1 MSEIKALTLEELEK
15 LDGQKVFTVPL
26 IINKPSFSTYYV
38 GLGFFKVNILEQK
51 LENKDGDCW
60 DIREL
65 NCLPY
70 GFLAFPR
77 QVTWDEALK
86 AWKELKKNGM
96 VKYEPD

>member
-1 MSEIKALTLEELEK
+1 MKALTMEELEK

-26 IINKPSFSTYYV
+26 VIDRPTFSTYYV
-38 GLGFFKVNILEQK
+38 GLGFCKVNILEQK
-51 LENKDGDCW
+51 LENDDGGWW
-60 DIREL
+60 DIRGL
-65 NCLPY
+65 NRLPY

-77 QVTWDEALK
+77 QVTWNEALK

>member
-26 IINKPSFSTYYV
+26 IIDKPSFSTYYV
-38 GLGFFKVNILEQK
+38 GLGFHKVNILEQK
-51 LENKDGDCW
+51 LKNDNGGWW

-70 GFLAFPR
+70 GFLAFPKR
-77 QVTWDEALK
+77 VIWNEVIK
-86 AWKELKKNGM
+86 AWGS
-96 VKYEPD
+96 